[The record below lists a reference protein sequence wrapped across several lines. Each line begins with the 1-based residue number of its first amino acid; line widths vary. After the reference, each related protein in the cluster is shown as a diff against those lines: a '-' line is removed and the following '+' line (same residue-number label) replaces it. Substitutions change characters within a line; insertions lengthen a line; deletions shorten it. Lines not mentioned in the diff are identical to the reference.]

1 MKILLISSCVS
12 CFDIPSEFHAR
23 MIMTEL
29 GNQYGYEFKK
39 HDLIEYVVE
48 YDCNSGFSNENEV
61 KKPGKVKY

>member
-1 MKILLISSCVS
+1 
-12 CFDIPSEFHAR
+12 
-23 MIMTEL
+23 MTEL

-61 KKPGKVKY
+61 KKPGKVKYWHFSDIADVSL